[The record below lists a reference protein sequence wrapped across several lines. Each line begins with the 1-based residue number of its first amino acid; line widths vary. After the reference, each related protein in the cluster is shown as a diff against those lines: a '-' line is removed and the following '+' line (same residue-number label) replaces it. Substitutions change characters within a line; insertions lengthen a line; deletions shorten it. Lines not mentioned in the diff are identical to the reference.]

1 MEEVVLGKAEETA
14 DVSAL
19 MGPQEGLN
27 ALLAPVRSAKG
38 PLSEPLPSPFMLVND
53 RIGQLV
59 AASSIGV
66 CGEDAL
72 QIDHHK
78 MLLGLD
84 VGEVGEGLGEVAI
97 LAVAVRTRVGG

>member
-1 MEEVVLGKAEETA
+1 MKEVVLGKAEKSA
-14 DVSAL
+14 DVGTL
-19 MGPQEGLN
+19 VGPQEGLD
-27 ALLAPVRSAKG
+27 ALLAPVRSAEG
-38 PLSEPLPSPFMLVND
+38 PVAKPLAAPMDD

-72 QIDHHK
+72 QIDHHE

-97 LAVAVRTRVGG
+97 LAVAVGTRVRGRFG